1 MSCGAAAELAASGA
15 EMSGVWELL
24 VLAGKL
30 KSWGAG
36 ELRCRGWG
44 VVGVGSC
51 L

>member
-1 MSCGAAAELAASGA
+1 MSWGAAAELEAWGA

-30 KSWGAG
+30 G
-36 ELRCRGWG
+36 CRGWG